1 MRNTCYDEFNDDEL
15 TDKEVHIARL
25 IAFGHSNKMIA
36 DEHGIELSTVT
47 KHIQN
52 MMEKLHV
59 PNRAGI
65 AEYALCQGYV
75 SFEELSRL
83 YNWQN
88 LFRRKRK
95 MNIAG

>member
-1 MRNTCYDEFNDDEL
+1 MRNTSYNEFNDDEL
-15 TDKEVHIARL
+15 TDKEVHIARMVAL
-25 IAFGHSNKMIA
+25 GSSNKMIA
-36 DEHGIELSTVT
+36 AAYGIEHSTVT

-52 MMEKLHV
+52 IMDKLHV